1 MTVQSISQRNVEV
14 HPVTSERWH
23 DLELLFGE
31 RGACGGCWCM
41 WWRVKRSAFEQQK
54 GQQNKD
60 ALRATILAGEVPGLL
75 AYIDG
80 QPVAWC
86 AVAPRETY
94 PVLER
99 SRTLKPVDAEP
110 VWSIV
115 CFFIHK
121 RWRRQG
127 ISVQLLT
134 AAVTYPRARGAQ
146 VVEGYPVEPR
156 TLTMSDVFVW
166 AGTLAAFR
174 QAGFVEVARHAE
186 TRPIMRYTIASERSI
201 P

>member
-1 MTVQSISQRNVEV
+1 MTVQSSSQRNVEV

-41 WWRVKRSAFEQQK
+41 WWRVKRPAFEHQK

-60 ALRATILAGEVPGLL
+60 ALRAIILAGEIPGLL

-80 QPVAWC
+80 QPIAWC

-94 PVLER
+94 SVLER
-99 SRTLKPVDAEP
+99 SRTLKRVDAEP

-121 RWRRQG
+121 QWRRQG

-134 AAVTYPRARGAQ
+134 ATVTYARARGAQ

-156 TLTMSDVFVW
+156 TSTMPDVFAW
-166 AGTLAAFR
+166 TGTAEAFR
-174 QAGFVEVARHAE
+174 QAGFVEVARRAE
-186 TRPIMRYTIASERSI
+186 TRPIMRYTIASRMKDM
-201 P
+201 